1 MKISAAIRE
10 YLIEIEVRKYTP
22 KTIRGYRNSLNLFL
36 RFCEQE
42 AHIQEVEEINLAVV
56 RQFSA
61 FMNQK
66 GRKGSYINGLLKV
79 SKSLKSFMKYIEIH
93 EESPADY
100 SAGLFVCTVQALIN
114 SDRAGNFAGT
124 QAPGTNI
131 YMARR
136 AVDHCL
142 HALDIGLPGT
152 IGTPVGVRDLNT
164 ESHALVAKFA
174 LSHPLHLLA
183 VVTYGRLHRKHL
195 I

>member
-1 MKISAAIRE
+1 MKTSAAIRE

-42 AHIQEVEEINLAVV
+42 AHIQAVEEINLAVV

-61 FMNQK
+61 FMSQK

-79 SKSLKSFMKYIEIH
+79 SKSFMKYIEIH

-152 IGTPVGVRDLNT
+152 IGTPVGVRDLDA
-164 ESHALVAKFA
+164 EGHALVAKFA

>member
-1 MKISAAIRE
+1 MKGTGLPS
-10 YLIEIEVRKYTP
+10 
-22 KTIRGYRNSLNLFL
+22 
-36 RFCEQE
+36 RFC
-42 AHIQEVEEINLAVV
+42 AFHVIFAYKEE
-56 RQFSA
+56 R
-61 FMNQK
+61 
-66 GRKGSYINGLLKV
+66 
-79 SKSLKSFMKYIEIH
+79 
-93 EESPADY
+93 PAED
-100 SAGLFVCTVQALIN
+100 SAGRFVCTVQATIN

-152 IGTPVGVRDLNT
+152 IGTPVGVRDLDT
-164 ESHALVAKFA
+164 EGHALVAKFA

-183 VVTYGRLHRKHL
+183 VTNFRLIHKHL